1 MSTTLNIQ
9 LNQRQI
15 GKLSMLSQHA
25 SKLYS
30 IESCYGYRWM
40 LSVLTY
46 VSLFLF
52 WVYSLLI
59 FISDSIIRKIVSLRC
74 DLHFLRSTS
83 GQHTTRP
90 TKWLDRRRTDL
101 TSIWTV
107 SWILEAM
114 VTDMS
119 VRGRIII
126 TSSSLSKEDWKLKRV
141 AEWHYWRLR

>member
-1 MSTTLNIQ
+1 MSTILNIQ

-15 GKLSMLSQHA
+15 GKLSMLSEHA

-30 IESCYGYRWM
+30 CSGYRWM

-74 DLHFLRSTS
+74 VLHFLRSTS

-90 TKWLDRRRTDL
+90 TRWHYRRRTDL

-114 VTDMS
+114 VSDMS

-126 TSSSLSKEDWKLKRV
+126 ASSSLSKQDWKLKRV